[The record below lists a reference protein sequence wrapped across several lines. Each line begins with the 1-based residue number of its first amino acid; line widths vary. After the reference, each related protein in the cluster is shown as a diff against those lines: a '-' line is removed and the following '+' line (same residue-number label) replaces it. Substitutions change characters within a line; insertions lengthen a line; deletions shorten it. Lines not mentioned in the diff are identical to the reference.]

1 MLISRWFLFFF
12 LTTILYGSDDSSTTR
27 LTLEHFIDATLQNH
41 PTIKAS
47 RQIIKSAEA
56 GVEGAKWNYF
66 PTPSIELSQAS
77 GRTGSTL
84 RLDQPLWNG
93 GKIDAAYDI
102 ALLQKSES
110 ELILQESAYTLIET
124 LMQSLLSYH
133 QSLGSIQALEEGK
146 EQLKALQSML
156 ERRIEAGVSSQAD
169 RELIL
174 SRMSGIQADLDSAR
188 TKHDMARRQIELL
201 SGEPINNALLFD
213 ARIIDGQTKEELNL
227 SEDIRTTH
235 PSLKKLSVRTQI
247 AHSER
252 DRAKSVVWP
261 NVSLRA
267 EHVSGSVYSD
277 GSDSNSLVYL
287 TAQMSPG
294 AGLSALSS
302 IQSAESKILQSQFE
316 RQSKERELF
325 DAALRDYS
333 TYRTSHERISAM
345 KQTIL
350 SAQNVFDS
358 YTRLFI
364 AGKRQ
369 WLDLVNA
376 SREVTQ
382 YKTSLADLNASFAIS
397 AYQLALKRGAL
408 NLSIGEHP

>member
-1 MLISRWFLFFF
+1 MLISRWFIPFIATAL
-12 LTTILYGSDDSSTTR
+12 LYGSDDTSTR
-27 LTLEHFIDATLQNH
+27 LTLEHFIDATLQSH

-47 RQIIKSAEA
+47 RQVIKSAEA

-66 PTPSIELSQAS
+66 PTPSVELSQAS
-77 GRTGSTL
+77 GRSGTTL
-84 RLDQPLWNG
+84 RLDQPLWSG

-110 ELILQESAYTLIET
+110 EFTLQESAYTLIET
-124 LMQSLLSYH
+124 LLASVQNYH
-133 QSLGSIQALEEGK
+133 QAIGSIQALEEGK
-146 EQLKALQSML
+146 EQLKTLQSML

-188 TKHDMARRQIELL
+188 TKYDMARRQIELL
-201 SGEPINNALLFD
+201 SGKPIEDSLLFNKH
-213 ARIIDGQTKEELNL
+213 IVEGQKKDEMNL
-227 SEDIRTTH
+227 SEEIRSTH
-235 PSLKKLSVRTQI
+235 PSLKRLAIRTQI
-247 AHSER
+247 AQSER
-252 DRAKSVVWP
+252 DRAKAVVWP

-267 EHVSGSVYSD
+267 EHIKGSVYND
-277 GSDSNSLVYL
+277 GSDSNSLLYL
-287 TAQMSPG
+287 SAQMSPG
-294 AGLSALSS
+294 AGLSALSN

-316 RQSKERELF
+316 RQSKERELL

-333 TYRTSHERISAM
+333 TYRTANERINSM
-345 KQTIL
+345 KQTIA

-382 YKTSLADLNASFAIS
+382 YKTSLAEMNASLAIS

-408 NLSIGEHP
+408 NLSLGEHP